1 MTKVFFYELKRLI
14 TSRLFIAMLA
24 VNAVFAW
31 YILIT
36 EIIEGIAFTAPF
48 SVWSCCVYI
57 GKTLPLSIITIL
69 LLQAGYYGK
78 RQKYAEILI
87 FATPMTYIQSVLIRT
102 AVLGV
107 CFLMICLV
115 ESVLGAIFF
124 AMFFSYYDFGVFVIP
139 ILLEIVPCFVFVTGI
154 GHLAGRIHQGLIYV
168 LLPIVFIVGFMG
180 IAGAFDLF
188 GGGFFSAY
196 PLTLPVNV
204 DGEPD
209 FTISFVWLFARFVYL
224 FLGMGLLFV
233 NFISCP
239 KVWRA

>member
-1 MTKVFFYELKRLI
+1 MTKVLFYELKRLL
-14 TSRLFIAMLA
+14 TSRLFIAMLV
-24 VNAVFAW
+24 VNALFAW

-57 GKTLPLSIITIL
+57 GKILPLSIITIL

-87 FATPMTYIQSVLIRT
+87 FATPMTHMQSVLIRT

-115 ESVLGAIFF
+115 ESILGAIFL
-124 AMFFSYYDFGVFVIP
+124 AIFFNYYDFSAFVIP
-139 ILLEIVPCFVFVTGI
+139 VLLEIVPCFVFVTGI

-168 LLPIVFIVGFMG
+168 MLPMVFIVGFME
-180 IAGAFDLF
+180 ITGAFDLF
-188 GGGFFSAY
+188 SGGFFSVY

-209 FTISFVWLFARFVYL
+209 FTMSSVWLFARFIYL

-233 NFISCP
+233 NVISRP